1 MQSAKVTVVGFVGM
15 AQFRQ
20 LSIVV
25 VLMFLGVEAILD
37 FIEWGTGGGINYRR
51 CCSLGSRSVARL
63 ARAKSR
69 TRHAWCSCLGT
80 YLCTECTYVR
90 PSCAGGPTL
99 GLRAREEVVSSSLE
113 VETLTASVCF
123 RFCIF
128 FCSFAFSSSF
138 FCRGA
143 DSAGYSHTCVPGARP
158 LPSHLQQV
166 LVCPRAHPELNH
178 PTKGRG

>member
-1 MQSAKVTVVGFVGM
+1 MQWAKVTVVGFVGM

-37 FIEWGTGGGINYRR
+37 FIEWGTGGGTNYRR

-128 FCSFAFSSSF
+128 FAVLHFLLLFFAEALTALDTATPVFPAHDPCPAISSRSSF
-138 FCRGA
+138 
-143 DSAGYSHTCVPGARP
+143 
-158 LPSHLQQV
+158 V
-166 LVCPRAHPELNH
+166 LG
-178 PTKGRG
+178 PTQS